1 MLFLATLL
9 KPLNLWICC
18 TKDLPA
24 GPPGT
29 RPQEQHLGSI
39 IPCSQGRFTFGHS
52 LGTLSMVTIIKC
64 INIYFYERTS
74 NCQVYTHNKLFERS
88 GGKWR
93 LQYSGELS
101 KQISPC
107 RKGQVS
113 MAQLCLSLS
122 PRTCAIIYPP
132 HFFCSCVENSSALIG
147 KHWSKQYDTSVMML
161 IKYRNLPWYYC
172 HRLVWFHLLWSSNS
186 IRNYCAEGPSTPSDQ

>member
-1 MLFLATLL
+1 MRRGLSFISAVSCDQQNMKLIWGGSKPPLAKAPDISST
-9 KPLNLWICC
+9 
-18 TKDLPA
+18 DLPA
-24 GPPGT
+24 APPVT
-29 RPQEQHLGSI
+29 RPQEQHLGCI
-39 IPCSQGRFTFGHS
+39 IPSSQGRSTFGDS
-52 LGTLSMVTIIKC
+52 LGTPGMVTIIKC

-107 RKGQVS
+107 RKGQVI
-113 MAQLCLSLS
+113 MAQLWLS

-132 HFFCSCVENSSALIG
+132 NFFCSCVENRSALIG
-147 KHWSKQYDTSVMML
+147 HIGRHNMIHQWWCWSNIGIYLGIIAT
-161 IKYRNLPWYYC
+161 
-172 HRLVWFHLLWSSNS
+172 
-186 IRNYCAEGPSTPSDQ
+186 G

>member
-9 KPLNLWICC
+9 KPLNLWFCC

-122 PRTCAIIYPP
+122 PRTCAIVYPP

-147 KHWSKQYDTSVMML
+147 QIGRHNMIHQWWCWSNIGIYLGIIAT
-161 IKYRNLPWYYC
+161 
-172 HRLVWFHLLWSSNS
+172 
-186 IRNYCAEGPSTPSDQ
+186 G